1 MNPAARSA
9 GESEVET
16 VNDRIC
22 PLTPKKPS
30 VAVDEIET
38 IGARFAVSLS
48 ASVAVTLTAASPVD
62 VTSNTAEPFVRS
74 ASSAAASVTVCG
86 VSQLAVV
93 NVRAAPPLSD
103 RSVSP
108 EM

>member
-22 PLTPKKPS
+22 PLTPRKPS

-86 VSQLAVV
+86 VSQLPAVKV
-93 NVRAAPPLSD
+93 SGEENVADGLT
-103 RSVSP
+103 
-108 EM
+108 